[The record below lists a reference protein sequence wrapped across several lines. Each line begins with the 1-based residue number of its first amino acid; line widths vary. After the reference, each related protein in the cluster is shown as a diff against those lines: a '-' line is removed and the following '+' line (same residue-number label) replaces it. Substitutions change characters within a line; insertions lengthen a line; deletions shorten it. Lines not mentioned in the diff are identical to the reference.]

1 MELSG
6 SQINRLKSATKKVTD
21 VILRSS
27 KYIIG
32 KNETNFLHN
41 LQIILRLM

>member
-1 MELSG
+1 MEFSD
-6 SQINRLKSATKKVTD
+6 SQINRLKSATKEVTD

-27 KYIIG
+27 KYITG